1 MFKELIDAMVQMNE
15 PETLSITKR
24 LIDKEEDPLE
34 ILGACSEALEIV
46 GRRFEEGEYFLPQL
60 VMAGEMLR
68 QISDMLKPKL
78 KKAPAA
84 RHHGKIVIG
93 TVKDDLHD
101 LGKDIVVLML
111 EVNGFDVL
119 DLGIDVPPEK
129 FVDAI
134 REFRPQVVG
143 LSGFLSIAFDSMKE
157 TVHSIKEADLRDSVK
172 IMIGGGQIDEQVRQY
187 TGADAYG
194 LDAMAAVSLSK
205 GWIGGN
211 RDG

>member
-1 MFKELIDAMVQMNE
+1 MFEELVDAMVQMNE
-15 PETLSITKR
+15 QEALDITKK
-24 LIDKEEDPLE
+24 LIVKEEDPLK
-34 ILGACSEALEIV
+34 ILGECSKALEIV
-46 GRRFEEGEYFLPQL
+46 GKRFEEGEYFLPQL

-68 QISDMLKPKL
+68 QISDMLKPKM
-78 KKAPAA
+78 KKGPEVKH
-84 RHHGKIVIG
+84 RGKILIG

-101 LGKDIVVLML
+101 IGKDIVVFML

-129 FVDAI
+129 FVAAI
-134 REFRPQVVG
+134 REFKPQVVG
-143 LSGFLSIAFDSMKE
+143 LSGFLTIAFDSMKE
-157 TVHSIKEADLRDSVK
+157 TVHAIRGADLDNAIK
-172 IMIGGGQIDEQVRQY
+172 IMIGGGQIDEAVRRY

-211 RDG
+211 